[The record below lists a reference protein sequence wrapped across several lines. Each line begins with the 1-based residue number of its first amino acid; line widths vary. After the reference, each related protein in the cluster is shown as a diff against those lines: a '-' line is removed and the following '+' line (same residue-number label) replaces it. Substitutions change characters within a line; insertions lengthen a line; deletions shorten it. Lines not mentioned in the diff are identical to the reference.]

1 MVTAVTTAARPH
13 FFSVGEDRERV
24 RGWPIGAALLEA
36 LGDINQDV
44 QQALADE
51 RARLSEHGYSDDLP
65 LPALWWVPSAGV
77 ETEAEEQLLA
87 AAEASA

>member
-1 MVTAVTTAARPH
+1 MLSAVTTTARPH
-13 FFSVGEDRERV
+13 VFWLGEDKAAV
-24 RGWPIGAALLEA
+24 RGWPIGRALLEA

-65 LPALWWVPSAGV
+65 LPALWWVATAG
-77 ETEAEEQLLA
+77 EEAAAEQQLLA
-87 AAEASA
+87 AVATRA